1 MFVRVPKQRN
11 DLQDSINRIS
21 KKKFTRNKTVQE
33 IDISNKLQ
41 QFVPDME
48 KKLSEIIEKIVQ
60 YMNTYNLLQI
70 LEYFGMH
77 YCVSIGESPDE
88 NLDESRSFKL
98 DFLLSLAMTCSDN
111 NDKQDSN
118 QQVVNDIDGLVNK
131 LMAETPLYLV
141 ATSTHNSQ
149 PNFIKFKQIVS
160 NTFMRGDSY
169 LSHKILM
176 CRELFCRYD
185 EIILKEYNI
194 NSNQLI
200 DILLDLASNHIKNID
215 IQRDYF
221 TIFKDAHKDFIN
233 QSEQTPHD
241 KVSHFLVNYKN
252 SNERCKVEKKLEKI
266 EKESGVFYGDNIFK
280 LNISK
285 IPKNILESISMNF
298 GDNLPYTQGKIY
310 GFPTN
315 ESLIYE
321 KPIIKFD
328 GEYYCFNPAIIHYNL
343 HSIIEKIIL
352 SIIPESKHQKLYY
365 SKKGEYLEDKSIELI
380 EKMLPN
386 CQSYKNLKYGIDD
399 EVDGLIIYDNNIL
412 IVESKSNKFTIGA
425 RHGNIEKIKTD
436 TKNIIE
442 KAYQQAVRAK
452 NFILSNDISEFRDK
466 NRKVVC
472 CINKSDINDIYL
484 INSSL
489 DALTHITSN
498 LSSLKEFGFV
508 QGKEW
513 IWSVYL
519 NDLRIISEILESP
532 SEFLLY
538 LERRLRFNDYPQI
551 STAEE
556 IDIFGYFLQTG
567 LYFDDMNIPKDN
579 FTLRIGKYSDD
590 IDNYF
595 YSLECEYYQ
604 KFEKPFLFYKDK
616 KTVRWLVK
624 EIEKTGIKDFTQ
636 LTKFLLSLN
645 GNMQELITNQFD
657 LMVKGVR
664 NDFHTVINET
674 NSGVYFVRSNSPK
687 SNYQHMCELYA
698 YFYKVKNWFV
708 IFVNDDGFVNFQKFY
723 FENKFNKQ
731 LEIES
736 ELLKSRRIQEYR
748 HNTSEKI
755 GRNDLCPCSSGKKYK
770 KCCLNSK
777 W

>member
-1 MFVRVPKQRN
+1 MFIRVPKQHN

-21 KKKFTRNKTVQE
+21 KKQKTLQE
-33 IDISNKLQ
+33 IDIFNQLQ
-41 QFVPDME
+41 QSVPDME
-48 KKLSEIIEKIVQ
+48 KELSEIIEQIVQ
-60 YMNTYNLLQI
+60 YMNTYNVLQI

-77 YCVSIGESPDE
+77 YCFSIGENPCE
-88 NLDESRSFKL
+88 NLDDSRNFKL
-98 DFLLSLAMTCSDN
+98 DFLISLAMTCSN
-111 NDKQDSN
+111 NNKQDTN
-118 QQVVNDIDGLVNK
+118 QQVFDDIEKLINK
-131 LMAETPLYLV
+131 LQDNILLYLV

-149 PNFIKFKQIVS
+149 PNFIKFQQIVNS
-160 NTFMRGDSY
+160 TFMRGDSY
-169 LSHKILM
+169 LNHKILM

-221 TIFKDAHKDFIN
+221 TILKDAHKDFNFIN
-233 QSEQTPHD
+233 QLEQISPD
-241 KVSHFLVNYKN
+241 KLSYFLVNHRS
-252 SNERCKVEKKLEKI
+252 SNEYYEIDEKLKKI
-266 EKESGVFYGDNIFK
+266 ESESGVFLGDNIFK

-285 IPKNILESISMNF
+285 MPKNILESLSMSF
-298 GDNLPYTQGKIY
+298 GDNLPYTQGRISR
-310 GFPTN
+310 FPTN

-321 KPIIKFD
+321 KPILKF
-328 GEYYCFNPAIIHYNL
+328 GNEYYCFNPLIIHYNL
-343 HSIIEKIIL
+343 HSIMEKIIL
-352 SIIPESKHQKLYY
+352 STIPESKQQKLYY

-380 EKMLPN
+380 EKILPN
-386 CQSYKNLKYGIDD
+386 CQSYKNLKYAIDD

-412 IVESKSNKFTIGA
+412 IVESKSNKFTDGA
-425 RHGNIEKIKTD
+425 RRGNIEKIKTD

-442 KAYQQAVRAK
+442 KAYQQAVRTK
-452 NFILSNDISEFRDK
+452 NFILSNEISEFRDK
-466 NRKVVC
+466 NKKVVC
-472 CINKSDINDIYL
+472 HINRLDINNIYL
-484 INSSL
+484 INISL

-508 QGKEW
+508 QGDEW

-616 KTVRWLVK
+616 KPVRWLVK

-636 LTKFLLSLN
+636 LTKSLLSLN

-657 LMVKGVR
+657 LMAKGVR
-664 NDFHTVINET
+664 NDFHAVITEIDT
-674 NSGVYFVRSNSPK
+674 GVYLVRSDSPQ
-687 SNYQHMCELYA
+687 SNYQHVCELYA

-708 IFVNDDGFVNFQKFY
+708 IFVNDDGFVKFQKFY
-723 FENKFNKQ
+723 FENTFNRQ

-736 ELLKSRRIQEYR
+736 ELLKSRRMQEYR
-748 HNTSEKI
+748 HNISEKI
-755 GRNDLCPCSSGKKYK
+755 GRNDLCPCNSGKKYK